1 MKRLCVIALIC
12 LFAAGV
18 SKAADPVYTS
28 FLSNKAVGGYDAVS
42 FFSETG
48 PVKGSAEFT
57 FEYNGKTWL
66 FTNSANRDLF
76 KAAPDKYAPQYGGYC
91 AWAAAQDNLA
101 PGDPKYWKII
111 DGKLY
116 LNYSKKVQV
125 DWEKDI
131 PGFITKADQ
140 NWPGLLNE

>member
-1 MKRLCVIALIC
+1 MAFIC
-12 LFAAGV
+12 FCAAGI
-18 SKAADPVYTS
+18 SRAADPVYSS

-48 PVKGSAEFT
+48 PVKGSADFS

-66 FTNSANRDLF
+66 FANSGNLELF
-76 KAAPDKYAPQYGGYC
+76 ISAPEKYAPQYGGYC
-91 AWAAAQDNLA
+91 AWAAAQDDLA

-116 LNYSKKVQV
+116 LNYSKKVQS

-131 PGFITKADQ
+131 PGFIAKANQ
-140 NWPGLLNE
+140 NWPELLKK